1 MGEMDAKDPFK
12 MVPMAGKILLE
23 VDLKYSKLRDIHM
36 NAGVYRLLLWAAASG
51 KISDVVSGRGNIGF
65 LMELPADPEW
75 LMETEYPHSTFWKTE
90 LWKSFKSVSG
100 VSTSSFNM
108 GAYGH
113 KAKRPTTVGS
123 NYPAIVQMDGNHDF
137 HDNCVPASLLTRST
151 VRAWSG
157 TFKRVV
163 VDSVVDLH
171 EGTWAEEEDL
181 AELGVKLTKLTKEQ
195 REEWR
200 NHLINDR
207 QPYRADCAVCINAQA
222 SGYQHRRRK
231 HPHLYTAA
239 LAVAGPFATRGR
251 DMECDDYKY
260 MLVAAYR
267 CPKDYMSMKALT
279 EEERELY
286 VPDEGDEPEGDL
298 KDPFLLDE
306 EEGQDPKEPVEPTTE
321 EEANSLVPLLSMK
334 RWNT

>member
-1 MGEMDAKDPFK
+1 M
-12 MVPMAGKILLE
+12 
-23 VDLKYSKLRDIHM
+23 
-36 NAGVYRLLLWAAASG
+36 
-51 KISDVVSGRGNIGF
+51 
-65 LMELPADPEW
+65 
-75 LMETEYPHSTFWKTE
+75 
-90 LWKSFKSVSG
+90 
-100 VSTSSFNM
+100 
-108 GAYGH
+108 
-113 KAKRPTTVGS
+113 
-123 NYPAIVQMDGNHDF
+123 
-137 HDNCVPASLLTRST
+137 
-151 VRAWSG
+151 
-157 TFKRVV
+157 
-163 VDSVVDLH
+163 
-171 EGTWAEEEDL
+171 
-181 AELGVKLTKLTKEQ
+181 KLTKLTKEQ